1 MIINRIKKSL
11 TFGLIAT
18 CTLQMN
24 AQYLEHI
31 YDYIE
36 NTSVFEENQEEGHAY
51 YLADKHLSLNGSWK
65 FYYANTPEE
74 VPQNFFQTNFKDGR
88 WDKIEVPSNWE
99 MLGYGDPI
107 FRNVAAPFKANPPY
121 VPREYNPTG
130 AYRRT
135 FNIPSSW
142 DGHQIFLRLEKTQS
156 ASFVWINGQQAGYN
170 EGGQE
175 PAEYD
180 ITPFIKKGK
189 NTIAVCVIK
198 YCDGYYLE
206 GQDYW
211 RLAGICD
218 DVTIYATP
226 KTRLFDW
233 FVTTDLD
240 AQYKDADFKVA
251 IDVKSYQEDNN
262 TYSVRATLTDKNG
275 TKVKEMVSDKFCIIG
290 KGKNSLEL
298 SSKVSNPEKWTSE
311 TPVLYKLKLELL
323 AENGETVQQIT
334 SNMGFKETEIRNQT
348 FYLNGEP
355 IKVNSIN
362 THMQHPELGHVITE
376 ETIRKDMEI
385 LKQHNFNSVRISHY
399 PPVNKYLELAD
410 EYGLYIIDETGDEAH
425 ATEYLS
431 NNQNFKEMYL
441 ERVRQMVLR
450 DRNHPSVL
458 FWSAGNESGEGPL
471 ITEVIKEG
479 KKYDPT
485 RYYMYG
491 GNAYAH
497 PGEEI
502 IGPRYP
508 TPYELEMNTAM
519 TPEEEDPRPSFM
531 DEYLSVAG
539 NAGGG
544 MDEFWEVIRRHP
556 RLMGGAIWDFVNP
569 GLTERI
575 RPLKDSSPYNTPV
588 HFMSNAKVE
597 DGILFLSDH

>member
-1 MIINRIKKSL
+1 MV
-11 TFGLIAT
+11 G

-51 YLADKHLSLNGSWK
+51 YLADKHLSLNGSWR

-107 FRNVAAPFKANPPY
+107 FRNVAAPFRANPPY

-240 AQYKDADFKVA
+240 AQYKDADLKVA
-251 IDVKSYQEDNN
+251 IDVKSYQEDNS

-275 TKVKEMVSDKFCIIG
+275 AKVKEMVSDKFSISG
-290 KGKNSLEL
+290 KGKKSLEL
-298 SSKVSNPEKWTSE
+298 SSMVSNPEKWTSE

-376 ETIRKDMEI
+376 EIIRKDMEI

-399 PPVNKYLELAD
+399 PPVNKYLEL
-410 EYGLYIIDETGDEAH
+410 
-425 ATEYLS
+425 
-431 NNQNFKEMYL
+431 
-441 ERVRQMVLR
+441 
-450 DRNHPSVL
+450 
-458 FWSAGNESGEGPL
+458 
-471 ITEVIKEG
+471 
-479 KKYDPT
+479 
-485 RYYMYG
+485 
-491 GNAYAH
+491 
-497 PGEEI
+497 
-502 IGPRYP
+502 
-508 TPYELEMNTAM
+508 
-519 TPEEEDPRPSFM
+519 
-531 DEYLSVAG
+531 
-539 NAGGG
+539 
-544 MDEFWEVIRRHP
+544 
-556 RLMGGAIWDFVNP
+556 
-569 GLTERI
+569 
-575 RPLKDSSPYNTPV
+575 
-588 HFMSNAKVE
+588 
-597 DGILFLSDH
+597 

>member
-51 YLADKHLSLNGSWK
+51 YLADKHLSLNGSWR

-240 AQYKDADFKVA
+240 AQYKDADLKVA

-556 RLMGGAIWDFVNP
+556 RLMGLYFCFIWEVVFEKN
-569 GLTERI
+569 
-575 RPLKDSSPYNTPV
+575 
-588 HFMSNAKVE
+588 
-597 DGILFLSDH
+597 